1 MKRGIQLGLLGA
13 ALVAVVVLRAPG
25 APAPADTP
33 LSPAEVRALVERAI
47 ANQHHNDDALN
58 LYERREHRM
67 VWKTEEHQK
76 VEDDKLFR
84 VVPTGT
90 GTIKMVLA
98 ERGQPTAPAEFRKQL
113 QYVEQALVWALDPR
127 ESKQKARVEKFAKK
141 QAERRQT
148 VDAVLQ
154 AYTFTWLGREQRNGR
169 SLVKLRFDPNPNYDA
184 PSRATSM
191 LAHATATVWIE
202 PQAAQVVRVEAEL
215 ARDFSIGGGIFGKV
229 YKGGRFVM
237 EQAPVENGI
246 WLPVELSYN
255 FKGRK
260 FVFGFE
266 LHEQTRASAYRR
278 IGPPP
283 QALAQIRRELNSA
296 SASGS
301 P

>member
-1 MKRGIQLGLLGA
+1 VLHANAGLA
-13 ALVAVVVLRAPG
+13 Q
-25 APAPADTP
+25 ADAP

-47 ANQHHNDDALN
+47 ANQHRNDDALN
-58 LYERREHRM
+58 LFERREHRM
-67 VWKTEEHQK
+67 LWKTEEHQK

-90 GTIKMVLA
+90 GAIKMVLA
-98 ERGQPTAPAEFRKQL
+98 ERGQSTPPAEFRKQL

-127 ESKQKARVEKFAKK
+127 ESKQKARVEKFAKR
-141 QAERRQT
+141 QAERRET
-148 VDAVLQ
+148 VDAILD
-154 AYTFTWLGREQRNGR
+154 AFTFTYLGHEPRNGR
-169 SLVKLRFDPNPNYDA
+169 QLVKLRFDPRPDYDA
-184 PSRATSM
+184 PSRAASM
-191 LAHATATVWIE
+191 LAHSIAIVWIE
-202 PQAAQVVRVEAEL
+202 PQAAQLVRVDAEL

-237 EQAPVENGI
+237 EQAPVENAASRQDAV
-246 WLPVELSYN
+246 WLPVELSYS

-278 IGPPP
+278 IGPPA